1 MWIGTI
7 TSIKVTR
14 ELQVVQDFTNR
25 IKLTKLSTVCDVQV
39 DVRASV

>member
-7 TSIKVTR
+7 TRIKVTR
-14 ELQVVQDFTNR
+14 ELQVVQDSTNC
-25 IKLTKLSTVCDVQV
+25 IKLTKLSIVCDVRV